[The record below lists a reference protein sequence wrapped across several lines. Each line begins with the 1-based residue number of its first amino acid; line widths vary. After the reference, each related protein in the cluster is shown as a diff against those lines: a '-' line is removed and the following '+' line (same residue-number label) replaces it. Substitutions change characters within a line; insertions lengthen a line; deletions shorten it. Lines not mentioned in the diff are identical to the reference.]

1 MAGKVFVAMIA
12 VAVFVG
18 AAWLKS
24 RLPEPAT
31 DAAAAETSA
40 QRIIS
45 LSPSVTETLF
55 ALGLGD
61 QVVGVTRFCN
71 YPPEVNEKTRIG
83 GFLDPNIE
91 AIVALRPDL
100 IVTLASDDPPESAF
114 ERLNFKTLVVDHR
127 GVEGILDSIT
137 VLGRACG
144 AEAKAE
150 AMVAELRGRIDR
162 VAKKTAGRRRPRVL
176 FSVSRGLGTGRL
188 EDIYVAGGNRC
199 FQSLV
204 EVAGG
209 ENVFAHETAAFPVV
223 STEGIL
229 YANPEVIIDL
239 VPMVSHRREGL
250 STILDEWRQ
259 IPDVDAVKN
268 GRVYALEDDFATVPG
283 PRFILLF
290 EKVARMLH
298 PDVDWEGK

>member
-1 MAGKVFVAMIA
+1 MPGKLLVATAA

-31 DAAAAETSA
+31 DATAAETSA
-40 QRIIS
+40 QRIVS
-45 LSPSVTETLF
+45 LAPSVTEVLY

-61 QVVGVTRFCN
+61 QVVGVTRFCT
-71 YPPEVNEKTRIG
+71 YPPEVSEKTRIG

-100 IVTLASDDPPESAF
+100 IVTLASDDPPEPAF
-114 ERLNFKTLVVDHR
+114 ERLNFTTLVVDHR

-137 VLGRACG
+137 AIGRACG
-144 AEAKAE
+144 ADAKAE
-150 AMVAELRGRIDR
+150 AMVGELRGRIQR
-162 VAKKTAGRRRPRVL
+162 VAKKTAGRPRPRVL
-176 FSVSRGLGTGRL
+176 VAVSRGLGTGRL
-188 EDIYVAGGNRC
+188 EDVYVAGGNRC
-199 FQSLV
+199 FQSLL
-204 EVAGG
+204 ETAGG
-209 ENVFAHETAAFPVV
+209 ENVFAHQTAAFPVV

-229 YANPEVIIDL
+229 HADPEVIIDL
-239 VPMVSHRREGL
+239 VPTVSHRRESL
-250 STILDEWRQ
+250 STVLADWRQ
-259 IPDVDAVKN
+259 IPDVEAVKN

-298 PDVDWEGK
+298 PEVDWEGN